1 MAKSPLEQ
9 ALETR
14 ILVIDGAMGTMIQGH
29 QLEEADFRGERFAN
43 HGMPLK
49 GNNDLL
55 VLTQPEIIE
64 GIHRQYLE
72 AGADLI
78 ETNSFNANAVSM
90 ADYGLEEIVYEL
102 NVAAARVARAAVDAY
117 STEER
122 PRFVAGV
129 LGPTNKTA
137 SISPRVEEPEFRDI
151 SYEELVE
158 DYCNATRGLLDGGAD
173 AILVETV
180 FDTLNCKAALFAI
193 AEVKAERGI
202 DIDVLISATITDA
215 SGRTLRARP
224 LKRSGIRCGT
234 HSPSAWD

>member
-55 VLTQPEIIE
+55 VLTQPDIIE

-90 ADYGLEEIVYEL
+90 ADYGLEEIVYEKQNAFETDEEYAEFVSENPGL
-102 NVAAARVARAAVDAY
+102 QNLSREEWIEKETESVKLIY
-117 STEER
+117 SMGIQTSLTMMLYL
-122 PRFVAGV
+122 V
-129 LGPTNKTA
+129 LGLFISLIA
-137 SISPRVEEPEFRDI
+137 SFLWTKVWFTQQRQ
-151 SYEELVE
+151 
-158 DYCNATRGLLDGGAD
+158 N
-173 AILVETV
+173 
-180 FDTLNCKAALFAI
+180 
-193 AEVKAERGI
+193 
-202 DIDVLISATITDA
+202 
-215 SGRTLRARP
+215 
-224 LKRSGIRCGT
+224 
-234 HSPSAWD
+234 